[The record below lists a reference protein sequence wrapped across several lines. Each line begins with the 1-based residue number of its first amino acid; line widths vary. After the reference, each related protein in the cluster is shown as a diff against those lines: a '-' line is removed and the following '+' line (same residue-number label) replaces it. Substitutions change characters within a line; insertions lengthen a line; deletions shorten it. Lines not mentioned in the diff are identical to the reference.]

1 MTDVRLDSLPQERPW
16 NRIGWSLVCSA
27 CGAAGS
33 VNIVP
38 NWHDVKDRATPFSP
52 GWR

>member
-1 MTDVRLDSLPQERPW
+1 MSDCT
-16 NRIGWSLVCSA
+16 VCLKIVLGLGSAELGLLA

-38 NWHDVKDRATPFSP
+38 NWHDMKRRAVPFSL
-52 GWR
+52 GWRSR